1 MTVLPTVSFVR
12 ADPEHGG
19 MTAYAV
25 WTTGGHY
32 HGQAEQ
38 FPTRHDSYWRAWR
51 HSPDGRVRVVCQACG
66 APRRFPRRRDAVTA
80 LLVGEG
86 PHQAEHAALV
96 LVTAALRLLTA
107 CDHGEQHPGTCP
119 DCEPLPPLVQIALNG
134 LPLLCPDLTDIDP
147 LALRQALT
155 LVKASCGADGRRD
168 LSQLASALL
177 RRGTEAPA

>member
-32 HGQAEQ
+32 HGQSA
-38 FPTRHDSYWRAWR
+38 RARRSY
-51 HSPDGRVRVVCQACG
+51 
-66 APRRFPRRRDAVTA
+66 
-80 LLVGEG
+80 
-86 PHQAEHAALV
+86 
-96 LVTAALRLLTA
+96 
-107 CDHGEQHPGTCP
+107 QHERGM
-119 DCEPLPPLVQIALNG
+119 
-134 LPLLCPDLTDIDP
+134 LCLDIDP

-177 RRGTEAPA
+177 HRGTEAPA